1 MHFYIDRMVQNE
13 FGKRKKK
20 CVMRKNICAKFVRI
34 YSQKDVYC
42 LGNGSYMML
51 FLYSVGNELTHIP
64 SRSKADILFVFIVFY
79 APAM

>member
-20 CVMRKNICAKFVRI
+20 CVMRKNICAKYVRI

-42 LGNGSYMML
+42 LGKR
-51 FLYSVGNELTHIP
+51 FLYDVIP
-64 SRSKADILFVFIVFY
+64 IFNWE
-79 APAM
+79 